1 MLRSGCDRSWIR
13 TVLALTGVALDHLVA
28 SLEAGEG
35 HIDDRVLLVMR
46 LLSGDDR
53 SEGGK
58 REVDAREA
66 VMRRQQ

>member
-28 SLEAGEG
+28 GLEAGEG
-35 HIDDRVLLVMR
+35 HVDDRVLLVMR

-58 REVDAREA
+58 REMDAMEA
-66 VMRRQQ
+66 VM

>member
-35 HIDDRVLLVMR
+35 HVDDRVLLVMR

-58 REVDAREA
+58 REMDARET
-66 VMRRQQ
+66 VMQRQQ